1 MGAIVLMIGPEA
13 KARGGKNLP
22 GPEPKSKGTKMA
34 NIVNIPIENLAIS
47 QETEQAEPMVGDMVE
62 LTGEVVEIKEGVAM
76 VRVSKAEGEMEE
88 ESPEAETEGE
98 RLRNEAVKMDG
109 GEMMED

>member
-1 MGAIVLMIGPEA
+1 
-13 KARGGKNLP
+13 
-22 GPEPKSKGTKMA
+22 MA
-34 NIVNIPIENLAIS
+34 NIVNIPIENLTIS
-47 QETEQAEPMVGDMVE
+47 QETEQAEPAIGDMVE

-76 VRVSKAEGEMEE
+76 VRVSEAEGEMEE

>member
-22 GPEPKSKGTKMA
+22 GPEPKSEGTKMA
-34 NIVNIPIENLAIS
+34 NMVNIPIENLTIS

-62 LTGEVVEIKEGVAM
+62 LTGEVVEIKEGVAV
-76 VRVSKAEGEMEE
+76 VRVSEAEGEMEE

-98 RLRNEAVKMDG
+98 RLRNAAVEMDG

>member
-22 GPEPKSKGTKMA
+22 GSEPKSKGLKMA
-34 NIVNIPIENLAIS
+34 NMVNIPIKNITIS
-47 QETEQAEPMVGDMVE
+47 QETEQAEPVVGDMID
-62 LTGEVVEIKEGVAM
+62 LTGEVVEIKEGVAI
-76 VRVSKAEGEMEE
+76 VRVSEAEGEIEK
-88 ESPEAETEGE
+88 ESPKAKTEGE

-109 GEMMED
+109 GEMMD

>member
-1 MGAIVLMIGPEA
+1 MTNM
-13 KARGGKNLP
+13 
-22 GPEPKSKGTKMA
+22 
-34 NIVNIPIENLAIS
+34 VNIPIENLTIS

-76 VRVSKAEGEMEE
+76 VRVSEAEGEMEK
-88 ESPEAETEGE
+88 ESPEAETEGQ

>member
-1 MGAIVLMIGPEA
+1 
-13 KARGGKNLP
+13 
-22 GPEPKSKGTKMA
+22 MA
-34 NIVNIPIENLAIS
+34 NTVSIPIENLTIS

-76 VRVSKAEGEMEE
+76 VRVSEAEGEMEE

-98 RLRNEAVKMDG
+98 RLRNEAVEMDG

>member
-13 KARGGKNLP
+13 KVRGGKNLP
-22 GPEPKSKGTKMA
+22 GPEPKSKGLKMT
-34 NIVNIPIENLAIS
+34 NMVNIPIENLTIS
-47 QETEQAEPMVGDMVE
+47 QETEQAEPMVGDMVD
-62 LTGEVVEIKEGVAM
+62 LTGEVVEIKDGVAM
-76 VRVSKAEGEMEE
+76 VRVSEAEGEMEK
-88 ESPEAETEGE
+88 ESPEVETEGQ

>member
-13 KARGGKNLP
+13 KVRGGKNLP
-22 GPEPKSKGTKMA
+22 GPEPKSKGSKMT
-34 NIVNIPIENLAIS
+34 NMVNIPIENLTIS
-47 QETEQAEPMVGDMVE
+47 QETEQAEPMVGDMVD
-62 LTGEVVEIKEGVAM
+62 LTGEVVEIKDGVAM
-76 VRVSKAEGEMEE
+76 VRVN
-88 ESPEAETEGE
+88 EAEAEIAKESLDAESEGK

>member
-22 GPEPKSKGTKMA
+22 GPEPKSKGKKMA

-76 VRVSKAEGEMEE
+76 VRVSEAEGEMEE

-98 RLRNEAVKMDG
+98 RLRNAAVEMDG

>member
-1 MGAIVLMIGPEA
+1 
-13 KARGGKNLP
+13 
-22 GPEPKSKGTKMA
+22 MA
-34 NIVNIPIENLAIS
+34 NTVSIPIENLTIS

-76 VRVSKAEGEMEE
+76 VRVSEAEGEME

-98 RLRNEAVKMDG
+98 RLRNAAVEMDG

>member
-1 MGAIVLMIGPEA
+1 
-13 KARGGKNLP
+13 
-22 GPEPKSKGTKMA
+22 MA
-34 NIVNIPIENLAIS
+34 NTVSIPIENLTIS
-47 QETEQAEPMVGDMVE
+47 QETEQAEPAIGDMVE

-76 VRVSKAEGEMEE
+76 VRVSEAEGEMEE
-88 ESPEAETEGE
+88 ESPEAETEGK

>member
-1 MGAIVLMIGPEA
+1 
-13 KARGGKNLP
+13 
-22 GPEPKSKGTKMA
+22 MA
-34 NIVNIPIENLAIS
+34 NMVNIPIENLTIS
-47 QETEQAEPMVGDMVE
+47 QETEQAEPAIGDMVE

-76 VRVSKAEGEMEE
+76 VRVSEAEGEMEE

>member
-1 MGAIVLMIGPEA
+1 
-13 KARGGKNLP
+13 
-22 GPEPKSKGTKMA
+22 MA
-34 NIVNIPIENLAIS
+34 NMVNIPIENLTIS
-47 QETEQAEPMVGDMVE
+47 QETEQAEPAIGDMVE
-62 LTGEVVEIKEGVAM
+62 LTGEVVEIKEGVAV
-76 VRVSKAEGEMEE
+76 VRVSEAEGEIEK

>member
-1 MGAIVLMIGPEA
+1 MIGPEA

-76 VRVSKAEGEMEE
+76 VRVSEAEGEMEE

-98 RLRNEAVKMDG
+98 RLRNAAVEMDG

>member
-76 VRVSKAEGEMEE
+76 VRVSEAEGEMEE

-109 GEMMED
+109 GEMMD

>member
-62 LTGEVVEIKEGVAM
+62 LTGEVVEIKEGVAV
-76 VRVSKAEGEMEE
+76 VRVSEAEGEMEE

-98 RLRNEAVKMDG
+98 RLRNAAVEMDG
-109 GEMMED
+109 GEMMD

>member
-1 MGAIVLMIGPEA
+1 
-13 KARGGKNLP
+13 
-22 GPEPKSKGTKMA
+22 MA
-34 NIVNIPIENLAIS
+34 NMVNIPIENLTIS
-47 QETEQAEPMVGDMVE
+47 QETEQAEPAIGDMVE
-62 LTGEVVEIKEGVAM
+62 LTGEVVQIKEGVAI
-76 VRVSKAEGEMEE
+76 VRVSEAEGEIEK

>member
-76 VRVSKAEGEMEE
+76 VRVSEAEGEMEE

-98 RLRNEAVKMDG
+98 RLRNAAVEMDG

>member
-1 MGAIVLMIGPEA
+1 MGAIVLMIGPSA
-13 KARGGKNLP
+13 KTRGGKNLP
-22 GPEPKSKGTKMA
+22 GSEPKKKGSKMA
-34 NIVNIPIENLAIS
+34 NIVSIPIENLTIS
-47 QETEQAEPMVGDMVE
+47 QETEQAEPAIGDMVE

-76 VRVSKAEGEMEE
+76 VRVSEAEGEIEK

>member
-1 MGAIVLMIGPEA
+1 MGSIVLMIGPEA
-13 KARGGKNLP
+13 KTRGGKNLP
-22 GPEPKSKGTKMA
+22 GSEPKSKGTKMA
-34 NIVNIPIENLAIS
+34 NIVNIPIENLTIS
-47 QETEQAEPMVGDMVE
+47 QETEQAEPAIGDMVE

-76 VRVSKAEGEMEE
+76 VRVSEAEGEMEE

>member
-22 GPEPKSKGTKMA
+22 GPKPKSEGTKMA
-34 NIVNIPIENLAIS
+34 NMVNIPIENLTIS

-62 LTGEVVEIKEGVAM
+62 LTGEVVEIKEGVAV
-76 VRVSKAEGEMEE
+76 VRVSEAEGEIEK

-98 RLRNEAVKMDG
+98 RLRNAAVEMDG

>member
-1 MGAIVLMIGPEA
+1 
-13 KARGGKNLP
+13 
-22 GPEPKSKGTKMA
+22 MA
-34 NIVNIPIENLAIS
+34 NIVSIPIENLTIS
-47 QETEQAEPMVGDMVE
+47 QETEQAEPAIGDMVE

-76 VRVSKAEGEMEE
+76 VRVSEAEGEMEE
-88 ESPEAETEGE
+88 ESPEAETEGQ

>member
-13 KARGGKNLP
+13 KVRGGKNLP
-22 GPEPKSKGTKMA
+22 GPEPKNKGSKMTNM
-34 NIVNIPIENLAIS
+34 VNIPIENLAIS
-47 QETEQAEPMVGDMVE
+47 QETEQAEPVVGDMVE
-62 LTGEVVEIKEGVAM
+62 LTGEVVEIKDGVAM
-76 VRVSKAEGEMEE
+76 VRVNEAEGEMEE
-88 ESPEAETEGE
+88 ESPEAETEGQ

>member
-1 MGAIVLMIGPEA
+1 
-13 KARGGKNLP
+13 
-22 GPEPKSKGTKMA
+22 MA
-34 NIVNIPIENLAIS
+34 NIVSIPIENLTIS
-47 QETEQAEPMVGDMVE
+47 QETEQAEPAIGDMVE

-76 VRVSKAEGEMEE
+76 VRVSEAEGEMEE

>member
-62 LTGEVVEIKEGVAM
+62 LTGEVVEIKEGVAV
-76 VRVSKAEGEMEE
+76 VRVSEAEGEMEE

>member
-1 MGAIVLMIGPEA
+1 
-13 KARGGKNLP
+13 
-22 GPEPKSKGTKMA
+22 MA
-34 NIVNIPIENLAIS
+34 NMVNIPIENLTIS

-62 LTGEVVEIKEGVAM
+62 LTGEVVEIKEGVAV
-76 VRVSKAEGEMEE
+76 VRVSEAEGEMEE

-98 RLRNEAVKMDG
+98 RLRNAAVEMDG

>member
-13 KARGGKNLP
+13 KVRGGENLP
-22 GPEPKSKGTKMA
+22 GPEPKSKGSKMT
-34 NIVNIPIENLAIS
+34 NMVNIPIENLTIS
-47 QETEQAEPMVGDMVE
+47 QETEQAEPVVGDMVE
-62 LTGEVVEIKEGVAM
+62 LTGEVVEIKDGVAM
-76 VRVSKAEGEMEE
+76 VRVSEAEGEMEE
-88 ESPEAETEGE
+88 ESPEVETEGQ

>member
-76 VRVSKAEGEMEE
+76 VRVSEAEGEMEE

>member
-1 MGAIVLMIGPEA
+1 
-13 KARGGKNLP
+13 
-22 GPEPKSKGTKMA
+22 MA
-34 NIVNIPIENLAIS
+34 NTVSIPIENLAIS

-76 VRVSKAEGEMEE
+76 VRVSEAEGEMEK
-88 ESPEAETEGE
+88 ESPEAETEGQ

>member
-76 VRVSKAEGEMEE
+76 VRVSEAEGEMEE

-98 RLRNEAVKMDG
+98 RLRNAAVEMDG
-109 GEMMED
+109 GEMMD

>member
-1 MGAIVLMIGPEA
+1 MGAIVVMIGPEA
-13 KARGGKNLP
+13 KTRGGKNLP
-22 GPEPKSKGTKMA
+22 GSEPKSKGTKMA
-34 NIVNIPIENLAIS
+34 NIVNIPIENLTIS
-47 QETEQAEPMVGDMVE
+47 QETEQAEPAIGDMVE

-76 VRVSKAEGEMEE
+76 VRVSEAEGEMEE

>member
-1 MGAIVLMIGPEA
+1 
-13 KARGGKNLP
+13 
-22 GPEPKSKGTKMA
+22 
-34 NIVNIPIENLAIS
+34 
-47 QETEQAEPMVGDMVE
+47 
-62 LTGEVVEIKEGVAM
+62 
-76 VRVSKAEGEMEE
+76 MEE